1 MSQLIKALSGESPWI
16 NVKYFAHLFA
26 GNQIVGDPKLYD
38 ISGAGNDGTFGAN
51 LSNANA
57 WTNAGYATTI
67 NPTGGATD
75 SVIRMPSFNFDYNG
89 GEKFIMWWLGKCT
102 PEGASASLLG
112 DGFSATFGTA
122 TAYYRNFSVW
132 SGNDGYNTV
141 MGSPIPTPPI
151 QVR

>member
-38 ISGAGNDGTFGAN
+38 ISGAGNDG
-51 LSNANA
+51 
-57 WTNAGYATTI
+57 
-67 NPTGGATD
+67 
-75 SVIRMPSFNFDYNG
+75 
-89 GEKFIMWWLGKCT
+89 
-102 PEGASASLLG
+102 
-112 DGFSATFGTA
+112 
-122 TAYYRNFSVW
+122 
-132 SGNDGYNTV
+132 YNTV